1 MNYRLS
7 LTLESDLLAG
17 SGKGWGSV
25 IDSDFTFSPDGLP
38 FIPGKRIKGLL
49 KDALQELSV
58 LDGYSDKK
66 SEIETI
72 IHTLFGE
79 KGKDKPGKLI
89 IPDLTLSINEQ
100 LSQWIQ
106 YAEQHQLLSKLEMVE
121 LFSSYR
127 KQTSIGEDGTAQDHS
142 LRTFRVLNRKS
153 PWEKN
158 QDLTFTGYF
167 NLDDKD
173 QPAAT
178 WLIKGA
184 KWIKRMG
191 TSRTRGLGKVKF
203 VIEKTEN
210 KNTQLAQSKSLTTS
224 KKETGKTWLHYS
236 VYLQKPAILTAP
248 QADANSVSTMTTIS
262 GASILGVLASEWIK
276 KHSASSTQPHESQ
289 EFRDL
294 FLDGKVTYHT
304 AYPATLNSSS
314 GTLPLLYQTDKHD
327 LSKIVNIW
335 DNKLKTRSIKAP
347 GKISGNGLIETIPV
361 TTGNRSHH
369 ERNAETGG
377 PQKGVFFNYES
388 VDAGQIFNGYLSG
401 PAELLEK
408 LSFPELFYLGR
419 SRSSEYGECRLTVT
433 EVKPPLTGDP
443 GNLLIKADQGK
454 WSSKIFLAS
463 DTIIYNNLGFSSTNC
478 LDVERELR
486 KIAEPFKVSVSV
498 VLSIINSGT
507 LESYVTIWNMKRP
520 SEQIFKAGSS
530 FEIQLAGSEQK
541 NVIDFLTKLET
552 EGIGE
557 RMHEGYGVVRLIPV
571 LSSGAEIREIAQPGS
586 PTPANLSKEVESLL
600 LKQFS
605 RKFRD
610 LVVSKAVQDSAGT
623 PVKKLSPSFLSRL
636 ILIGQPNGDT
646 WSDFI
651 KNLKELEKRQ
661 TTKEKFKTR
670 VNGKLFIEHLETMTS
685 NWVTDG
691 NPVKWITD
699 DPLWATWKEFKVP
712 DLTDWKKK
720 LLYQLQENQLE
731 NQKIYLKT
739 FLYHLRK
746 RVKQNEDSRKGAVK

>member
-25 IDSDFTFSPDGLP
+25 IDSDFTFSADGLP

-58 LDGYSDKK
+58 LDGYSNKK
-66 SEIETI
+66 SEIEQVI
-72 IHTLFGE
+72 SSLFGE
-79 KGKDKPGKLI
+79 KGKDRPGQLI
-89 IPDLTLSINEQ
+89 VPDLTLDIVEP
-100 LSQWIQ
+100 LSSWIHF
-106 YAEQHQLLSKLEMVE
+106 AEKEQLLSKFEMVE
-121 LFSSYR
+121 LFSSFR
-127 KQTSIGEDGTAQDHS
+127 KQTSIGEDGTALDHS

-153 PWEKN
+153 PWEKK
-158 QDLTFTGYF
+158 QDLTFTGF
-167 NLDDKD
+167 FTLDEKD
-173 QPAAT
+173 ANAAK
-178 WLIKGA
+178 WLMNGA

-203 VIEKTEN
+203 FIEKIEN
-210 KNTQLAQSKSLTTS
+210 KNTQSSKSKNLTIS
-224 KKETGKTWLHYS
+224 RKETGKTWLHYS
-236 VYLQKPAILTAP
+236 IFLQKPVILTAP
-248 QADANSVSTMTTIS
+248 QADANSVSTVTSIS
-262 GASILGVLASEWIK
+262 GTSMLGVFAAEWIK
-276 KHSASSTQPHESQ
+276 KQQVSSLKPNESQ

-314 GTLPLLYQTDKHD
+314 GTLPLLYQTEKHD
-327 LSKIVNIW
+327 SSKIVNIW
-335 DNKLKTRSIKAP
+335 ENDLKTRSIKAP
-347 GKISGNGLIETIPV
+347 GKVSGNGLIETIPV

-388 VDAGQIFNGYLSG
+388 VDAGQTFNGYLSG

-419 SRSSEYGECRLTVT
+419 SKSSEYGECRLTVN
-433 EVKPPLTGDP
+433 EVKSPLTNNP
-443 GNLLIKADQGK
+443 ENLLKKAENGK
-454 WSSKIFLAS
+454 WSAKIFLAS
-463 DTIIYNNLGFSSTNC
+463 DTIIYNNLGFSSTNI
-478 LDVERELR
+478 LDVESEFDQ
-486 KIAEPFKVSVSV
+486 IAKPFKVTVSVSR
-498 VLSIINSGT
+498 SIINSGT

-530 FEIQLAGSEQK
+530 FEIQLVGSEQK
-541 NVIDFLTKLET
+541 SVVDFLTKLET

-557 RMHEGYGVVRLIPV
+557 RKHEGYGVVRLIPV
-571 LSSGAEIREIAQPGS
+571 LSSGAEIREIAQAGS
-586 PTPANLSKEVESLL
+586 PTPATLSKEVESLL

-610 LVVSKAVQDSAGT
+610 LVVSKAGQDSAGT

-636 ILIGQPNGDT
+636 ILIGQPKDDK
-646 WSDFI
+646 WSAFI
-651 KNLKELEKRQ
+651 DNLKELDKRQ

-670 VNGKLFIEHLETMTS
+670 VNGKLFIEHIETMTS

-691 NPVKWITD
+691 NPVKWIID
-699 DPLWATWKEFKVP
+699 DSLWTIWEQFKVS
-712 DLTDWKKK
+712 DSTDWKKK
-720 LLYQLQENQLE
+720 LLNQLQENQLE

-746 RVKQNEDSRKGAVK
+746 RVKQNEDSRKEAVK